1 MRRSLKI
8 NLAAMAVTIA
18 GIGSA
23 QAQGQMRFQAMDT
36 NHDGQISFGE
46 WRGSEAAFRQQ
57 DWNGDGVLSGDE
69 VRPGAKRQTS
79 WNQDWNRDGIVDQ
92 QDTLIAQRFR
102 NYDNNGD
109 GRVSASEWTGN
120 RALFQRL
127 DTNRDGYLSMSEYTN
142 NGGFNADS
150 QGGPAFT
157 FTNLDRNHDGWLTR
171 NEWNMGAAEFNR
183 LDVNRDN
190 RISNYEFQTSSTGNF
205 ARDNEQSDQQTEQRF
220 LAIDR
225 NRDGWITRAESG
237 MNNAEFNRLDTNND
251 NRLSRFEF
259 ETAASSD
266 AYSPSSS
273 ASYSPNPNSS
283 PVNDR
288 FSAAD
293 RNGDGWLTRSEWRG
307 TEATFTLLDTNR
319 DNRLSRDEYDA
330 TVATNQPQSNRSAA
344 WRSGYDRGIQEGRQA
359 GREDYTNGHG
369 WDLEGQTE
377 LEQADSGYNQQV
389 GSRSDY
395 QAGYRAGFRNAYRE
409 GFNTH

>member
-1 MRRSLKI
+1 MRRPLKI
-8 NLAAMAVTIA
+8 SLAVMAFSLA
-18 GIGSA
+18 GISSI

-36 NHDGQISFGE
+36 NHDGKISFKE
-46 WRGSEAAFRQQ
+46 WRGTEAAFRQQ

-109 GRVSASEWTGN
+109 SRVSASEWTGN

-127 DTNRDGYLSMSEYTN
+127 DTNRDGYLSMTEYTN

-157 FTNLDRNHDGWLTR
+157 FANLDRNHDGWLTR
-171 NEWNMGAAEFNR
+171 NEWKMSAAEFNR
-183 LDVNRDN
+183 LDTNRDN
-190 RISNYEFQTSSTGNF
+190 RISNYEFQTSSTGTYGR
-205 ARDNEQSDQQTEQRF
+205 ANEQSDQQTEQRF
-220 LAIDR
+220 LAVDR
-225 NRDGWITRAESG
+225 NRDGWVTRAESG
-237 MNNAEFNRLDTNND
+237 MSTAEFNRLDTNND

-259 ETAASSD
+259 DTAASD
-266 AYSPSSS
+266 PYSPGYSPAPSS
-273 ASYSPNPNSS
+273 A

-288 FSAAD
+288 FTAAD
-293 RNGDGWLTRSEWRG
+293 RNGDGWLTRSEWGG
-307 TEATFTLLDTNR
+307 TETTFTLLDTNR

-330 TVATNQPQSNRSAA
+330 TVATNQPQANRSQA
-344 WRSGYDRGIQEGRQA
+344 WRSGYERGVQEGRDA
-359 GREDYTNGHG
+359 GRGDYVQGHG

-377 LEQADSGYNQQV
+377 LERADSGYNQQM
-389 GSRSDY
+389 GSLSDY

-409 GFNTH
+409 GFNAH